1 MTSNAARRKL
11 SESRIREN
19 RTSGVRREA
28 LRCIPNAVG
37 KNVEER
43 SWVNGLTWTRK
54 REGTR
59 ACQENSGRPEASR
72 TARCMTRAIGPTL
85 DGFKPTGQR

>member
-1 MTSNAARRKL
+1 MP
-11 SESRIREN
+11 
-19 RTSGVRREA
+19 GVRREA

-37 KNVEER
+37 KNLEER
-43 SWVNGLTWTRK
+43 SWVNWLTWTRK

-72 TARCMTRAIGPTL
+72 TARCMTRAIWPKL
-85 DGFKPTGQR
+85 DCFKPNVQR